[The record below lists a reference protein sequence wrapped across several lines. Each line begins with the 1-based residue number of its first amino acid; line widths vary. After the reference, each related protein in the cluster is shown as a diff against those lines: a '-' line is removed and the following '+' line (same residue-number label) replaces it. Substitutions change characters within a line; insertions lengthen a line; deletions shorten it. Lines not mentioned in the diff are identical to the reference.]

1 MAKRKTKPTPPKAS
15 GRDRTHNKTHPTSW
29 TMRITTPPLIWLA
42 AGLGAAGLLLTA
54 YLTGTRW
61 FGEHPA
67 YCGAGSGCDLVQ
79 DSRWSTLLGLP
90 LSLWGFLLYAALLAY
105 LWRMRRRPSAWTRAL
120 SIAAFGFALSVYLT
134 VISVF
139 VIKAVCLYCLTS
151 FGLITA
157 ILAVLVA
164 ARPANLQA
172 FQWRTWAPSTVG
184 TTAVLVT
191 LMHLHYSGIFDPAA
205 GPEEPFLQEL
215 VAHLETT
222 GAEFYGASWCIRC
235 EEQKS
240 LFHASAHR
248 LPYVECSP
256 NGRAGVQ
263 NFACIT
269 QNIQHYPTWIVAGRR
284 HEGVLTPQTLA
295 RLSEFKWQAA
305 E

>member
-1 MAKRKTKPTPPKAS
+1 MAKRRTKRTATRPST
-15 GRDRTHNKTHPTSW
+15 RERTHKKAHPTGSNN
-29 TMRITTPPLIWLA
+29 RITTPPLIWLA
-42 AGLGAAGLLLTA
+42 AGLAAAGLLLTA
-54 YLTGTRW
+54 YLTGTTW

-67 YCGAGSGCDLVQ
+67 YCGAGSGCNLVQ
-79 DSRWSTLLGLP
+79 DSRWSTFLGLP
-90 LSLWGFLLYAALLAY
+90 LSLWGFMLYAALLAY
-105 LWRMRRRPSAWTRAL
+105 LWRLRRRPSAWTWAL
-120 SIAAFGFALSVYLT
+120 SITAFGFGLSVYLT

-139 VIKAVCLYCLTS
+139 VIEAVCLYCLTS
-151 FGLITA
+151 LGLITA
-157 ILAVLVA
+157 ILAVLVV

-172 FQWRTWAPSTVG
+172 FQWRTWATSAVG
-184 TTAVLVT
+184 TTAVFVT
-191 LMHLHYSGIFDPAA
+191 LMHLHYSGIFDPAS
-205 GPEEPFLQEL
+205 GPEEPFLKEL
-215 VAHLETT
+215 AAHLGTT

-240 LFHASAHR
+240 LFEASAHR

-256 NGRAGVQ
+256 NGRRGVQ

-295 RLSEFKWQAA
+295 RLSDFKLQGA